1 MYIAT
6 RTWPYWP
13 EFEQWGSAALADL
26 VKESDVQTHR
36 DGVNKEQA
44 TFYQVFVLEF
54 LILAGL
60 VAEGCRDPL
69 DADYWRRIERMLEF
83 IASIRD
89 VGGNV
94 PLFGDSDGCMVA
106 PLGTETLSSPFSAL
120 LDWGRVYFRRPDLL
134 KLRGSRMITP
144 GGCLGAVQTKR
155 PARHIERR
163 R

>member
-13 EFEQWGSAALADL
+13 EFERWGSAALGDL
-26 VKESDVQTHR
+26 VQEAHR
-36 DGVNKEQA
+36 QNHTDGVNKEQA

-60 VAEGCRDPL
+60 VAEGRKDPL
-69 DADYWRRIERMLEF
+69 DAEYWRRIERMLEF
-83 IASIRD
+83 LAAIRD

-106 PLGTETLSSPFSAL
+106 PLGRRSAVSRRSHPF
-120 LDWGRVYFRRPDLL
+120 
-134 KLRGSRMITP
+134 
-144 GGCLGAVQTKR
+144 
-155 PARHIERR
+155 
-163 R
+163 